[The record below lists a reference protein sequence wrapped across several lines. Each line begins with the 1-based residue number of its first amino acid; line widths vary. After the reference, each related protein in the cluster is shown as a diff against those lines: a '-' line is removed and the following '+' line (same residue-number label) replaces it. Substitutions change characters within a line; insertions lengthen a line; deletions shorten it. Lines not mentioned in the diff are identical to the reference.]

1 MSNLFEK
8 EYEASAHGAAAKV
21 RFLEENPL
29 GYVMVSLLGGAYLG
43 FGVLLT
49 YAIESY
55 LGPQPSVHII
65 MGLSFGV
72 ALSLVIIAGA
82 EMFTGDAFI
91 LYNGLRR
98 KTVTAGDVVKLL
110 VVCYLGNWLG
120 ALILSV
126 IFYGTG
132 LDTVAM
138 AQALTEAAALRM
150 NLPPLEIFCRG
161 ILCNVLVCLAVWC
174 SFRCHSESAK
184 LIMIFWCLYVFYTL
198 GFGHC
203 IANMTLMDLALM
215 APHPDTINMAHYFY
229 NLCCVAA
236 PGVRGRFYNYASLV
250 PLPNRQCVI
259 SSVKTLPVFPFNA
272 KMEEIQPIKEAS

>member
-1 MSNLFEK
+1 MFEK
-8 EYEASAHGAAAKV
+8 EYEASASGAAAKV
-21 RFLEENPL
+21 RFLKENPL

-43 FGVLLT
+43 FGILLT
-49 YAIESY
+49 YTIKSY
-55 LGPQPSVHII
+55 LGTQPSAHII

-72 ALSLVIIAGA
+72 ALSLVIMAGA

-98 KTVTAGDVVKLL
+98 KTVTAWDVVKLL
-110 VVCYLGNWLG
+110 VICYIGNWLG
-120 ALILSV
+120 ALILSS

-132 LDTVAM
+132 LDTGAM
-138 AQALTEAAALRM
+138 AQSLTEAAALRM

-174 SFRCHSESAK
+174 SFRCKSDSAK

-203 IANMTLMDLALM
+203 IANMTLMDLALL
-215 APHPDTINMAHYFY
+215 APHPDTVNLTNYVY
-229 NLCCVAA
+229 NLCLVTAGNIA
-236 PGVRGRFYNYASLV
+236 GAIFFVSIPYGLAS
-250 PLPNRQCVI
+250 RRR
-259 SSVKTLPVFPFNA
+259 
-272 KMEEIQPIKEAS
+272 E

>member
-1 MSNLFEK
+1 MFEK

-132 LDTVAM
+132 LDTGAM

-150 NLPPLEIFCRG
+150 NLPPLEIFCR
-161 ILCNVLVCLAVWC
+161 LNVKHGPNVEQMVRELP
-174 SFRCHSESAK
+174 
-184 LIMIFWCLYVFYTL
+184 L
-198 GFGHC
+198 GAEEVMAEF
-203 IANMTLMDLALM
+203 DLAYTQMNERRLDKIWLDLIFESPAM
-215 APHPDTINMAHYFY
+215 SAVELRELFLSRHLRAE
-229 NLCCVAA
+229 V
-236 PGVRGRFYNYASLV
+236 
-250 PLPNRQCVI
+250 
-259 SSVKTLPVFPFNA
+259 
-272 KMEEIQPIKEAS
+272 

>member
-1 MSNLFEK
+1 MFEK
-8 EYEASAHGAAAKV
+8 EYEASASGAAAKV
-21 RFLEENPL
+21 RFLKENPL

-43 FGVLLT
+43 FGILLT
-49 YAIESY
+49 YTIKSY
-55 LGPQPSVHII
+55 LGTQPSAHII

-72 ALSLVIIAGA
+72 ALSLVIMAGA

-98 KTVTAGDVVKLL
+98 KTVTAWDVVKLL
-110 VVCYLGNWLG
+110 VICYIGNWLG
-120 ALILSV
+120 ALILSS

-132 LDTVAM
+132 LDTGAM
-138 AQALTEAAALRM
+138 AQSLTEAAALRM

-174 SFRCHSESAK
+174 SFRCKSDSAK

-203 IANMTLMDLALM
+203 IANMTLMDLALL
-215 APHPDTINMAHYFY
+215 APHPDTVNLTNYVY
-229 NLCCVAA
+229 NLCLVTAGNVAGSIFFVSI
-236 PGVRGRFYNYASLV
+236 PYGLAS
-250 PLPNRQCVI
+250 RRR
-259 SSVKTLPVFPFNA
+259 
-272 KMEEIQPIKEAS
+272 E

>member
-1 MSNLFEK
+1 MFEK
-8 EYEASAHGAAAKV
+8 EYEASASGAAAKV
-21 RFLEENPL
+21 RFLKENPL

-43 FGVLLT
+43 FGILLT
-49 YAIESY
+49 YTIKSY
-55 LGPQPSVHII
+55 LGTQPSAHII

-72 ALSLVIIAGA
+72 ALSLVIMAGA

-98 KTVTAGDVVKLL
+98 KTVTAWDVVKLL
-110 VVCYLGNWLG
+110 VICYIGNWLG
-120 ALILSV
+120 ALILSS

-132 LDTVAM
+132 LDTGAM
-138 AQALTEAAALRM
+138 AQSLTEAAALRM

-174 SFRCHSESAK
+174 SFRCKSDSAK

-203 IANMTLMDLALM
+203 IANMTLMDLALL
-215 APHPDTINMAHYFY
+215 APHPDTVNLTNYVY
-229 NLCCVAA
+229 NLCFVTAGNIA
-236 PGVRGRFYNYASLV
+236 GAIFFVSIPYGLASRRR
-250 PLPNRQCVI
+250 P
-259 SSVKTLPVFPFNA
+259 
-272 KMEEIQPIKEAS
+272 

>member
-138 AQALTEAAALRM
+138 A
-150 NLPPLEIFCRG
+150 
-161 ILCNVLVCLAVWC
+161 
-174 SFRCHSESAK
+174 
-184 LIMIFWCLYVFYTL
+184 
-198 GFGHC
+198 
-203 IANMTLMDLALM
+203 
-215 APHPDTINMAHYFY
+215 PHPDTINMAHYFY
-229 NLCCVAA
+229 NLCCVTAGNVA
-236 PGVRGRFYNYASLV
+236 GAIFFVSIPYGLAS
-250 PLPNRQCVI
+250 RHR
-259 SSVKTLPVFPFNA
+259 A
-272 KMEEIQPIKEAS
+272 

>member
-1 MSNLFEK
+1 MFEK
-8 EYEASAHGAAAKV
+8 EYEASASGAAAKV
-21 RFLEENPL
+21 RFLKENPL

-43 FGVLLT
+43 FGILLT
-49 YAIESY
+49 YTIKSY
-55 LGPQPSVHII
+55 LGTQPSAHII

-72 ALSLVIIAGA
+72 ALSLVIMAGA

-98 KTVTAGDVVKLL
+98 KTVTAWDVVKLL
-110 VVCYLGNWLG
+110 VICYIGNWLG
-120 ALILSV
+120 ALILSS

-132 LDTVAM
+132 LDTGAM
-138 AQALTEAAALRM
+138 AQSLTEAAALRM

-174 SFRCHSESAK
+174 SFRCKSDSAK

-203 IANMTLMDLALM
+203 IANMTLMDLALL
-215 APHPDTINMAHYFY
+215 APHPDTVNLTNYVY
-229 NLCCVAA
+229 NLCLVTAGNIA
-236 PGVRGRFYNYASLV
+236 GAIFFVSIPYGLASRRR
-250 PLPNRQCVI
+250 P
-259 SSVKTLPVFPFNA
+259 
-272 KMEEIQPIKEAS
+272 

>member
-1 MSNLFEK
+1 VSNLFEK
-8 EYEASAHGAAAKV
+8 EYEASASGAAAKV
-21 RFLEENPL
+21 RFLKENPL

-43 FGVLLT
+43 FGILLT
-49 YAIESY
+49 YTIKSY
-55 LGPQPSVHII
+55 LGTQPSAHII

-72 ALSLVIIAGA
+72 ALSLVIMAGA

-98 KTVTAGDVVKLL
+98 KTVTAWDVVKLL
-110 VVCYLGNWLG
+110 VICYIGNWLG
-120 ALILSV
+120 ALILSS

-132 LDTVAM
+132 LDTGAM
-138 AQALTEAAALRM
+138 AQSLTEAAALRM

-174 SFRCHSESAK
+174 SFRCKSDSAK

-203 IANMTLMDLALM
+203 IANMTLMDLALL
-215 APHPDTINMAHYFY
+215 APHPDTVNLTNYVY
-229 NLCCVAA
+229 NLCLVTAGNVAGSIFFVSI
-236 PGVRGRFYNYASLV
+236 PYGLAS
-250 PLPNRQCVI
+250 RRR
-259 SSVKTLPVFPFNA
+259 
-272 KMEEIQPIKEAS
+272 E

>member
-1 MSNLFEK
+1 MFEK
-8 EYEASAHGAAAKV
+8 EYEASASGAAAKV
-21 RFLEENPL
+21 RFLKENPL

-43 FGVLLT
+43 FGILLT
-49 YAIESY
+49 YTIKSY
-55 LGPQPSVHII
+55 LGTQPSAHII

-72 ALSLVIIAGA
+72 ALSLVIMAGA

-98 KTVTAGDVVKLL
+98 KTVTAWDVVKLL
-110 VVCYLGNWLG
+110 VICYIGNWLG
-120 ALILSV
+120 ALILSS

-132 LDTVAM
+132 LDTGAM
-138 AQALTEAAALRM
+138 AQSLTEAAALRM

-174 SFRCHSESAK
+174 SFRCKSDSAK

-203 IANMTLMDLALM
+203 IANMTLMDLALL
-215 APHPDTINMAHYFY
+215 APHPDTVNLTNYVY
-229 NLCCVAA
+229 NLCLVTAGNVAGA
-236 PGVRGRFYNYASLV
+236 IFFVSIPYGLAS
-250 PLPNRQCVI
+250 RRR
-259 SSVKTLPVFPFNA
+259 
-272 KMEEIQPIKEAS
+272 E

>member
-8 EYEASAHGAAAKV
+8 EYEASASGAAAKV
-21 RFLEENPL
+21 RFLKENPL

-43 FGVLLT
+43 FGILLT
-49 YAIESY
+49 YTIKSY
-55 LGPQPSVHII
+55 LGTQPSAHII

-72 ALSLVIIAGA
+72 ALSLVIMAGA

-98 KTVTAGDVVKLL
+98 KTVTAWDVVKLL
-110 VVCYLGNWLG
+110 VICYIGNWLG
-120 ALILSV
+120 ALILSS

-132 LDTVAM
+132 LDTGAM
-138 AQALTEAAALRM
+138 AQSLTEAAALRM

-174 SFRCHSESAK
+174 SFRCKSDSAK

-203 IANMTLMDLALM
+203 IANMTLMDLALL
-215 APHPDTINMAHYFY
+215 APHPDTVNLTNYVY
-229 NLCCVAA
+229 NLCLVTAGNVAGA
-236 PGVRGRFYNYASLV
+236 IFFVSIPYGLAS
-250 PLPNRQCVI
+250 RRR
-259 SSVKTLPVFPFNA
+259 
-272 KMEEIQPIKEAS
+272 E

>member
-1 MSNLFEK
+1 MFEK

-132 LDTVAM
+132 LAACVIILRQQRPAEQQDKVLFINGEDLMKKGRSQNTLESTHAEELFDTYTGFAD
-138 AQALTEAAALRM
+138 
-150 NLPPLEIFCRG
+150 LEGRAR
-161 ILCNVLVCLAVWC
+161 VV
-174 SFRCHSESAK
+174 
-184 LIMIFWCLYVFYTL
+184 
-198 GFGHC
+198 
-203 IANMTLMDLALM
+203 DLAKEFGV
-215 APHPDTINMAHYFY
+215 AKQTISNIVCGHTWTK
-229 NLCCVAA
+229 
-236 PGVRGRFYNYASLV
+236 
-250 PLPNRQCVI
+250 I
-259 SSVKTLPVFPFNA
+259 
-272 KMEEIQPIKEAS
+272 

>member
-55 LGPQPSVHII
+55 LGPQPSIHII

-132 LDTVAM
+132 LDTGAM

-215 APHPDTINMAHYFY
+215 APIRIPSTWLIISTT
-229 NLCCVAA
+229 
-236 PGVRGRFYNYASLV
+236 YASSR
-250 PLPNRQCVI
+250 PA
-259 SSVKTLPVFPFNA
+259 T
-272 KMEEIQPIKEAS
+272 

>member
-8 EYEASAHGAAAKV
+8 EYEASASGAAAKV
-21 RFLEENPL
+21 RFLKENPL

-43 FGVLLT
+43 FGILLT
-49 YAIESY
+49 YTIKSY
-55 LGPQPSVHII
+55 LGTQPSAHII

-72 ALSLVIIAGA
+72 ALSLVIMAGA

-98 KTVTAGDVVKLL
+98 KTVTAWDVVKLL
-110 VVCYLGNWLG
+110 VICYIGNWLG
-120 ALILSV
+120 ALILSS

-132 LDTVAM
+132 LDTGAM
-138 AQALTEAAALRM
+138 AQSLTEAAALRM

-174 SFRCHSESAK
+174 SFRCKSDSAK
-184 LIMIFWCLYVFYTL
+184 LIMIFWCLYVFYTI

-203 IANMTLMDLALM
+203 IANMTLMDLALL
-215 APHPDTINMAHYFY
+215 APHPDTVNLTNYVY
-229 NLCCVAA
+229 NLCLVTAGNIA
-236 PGVRGRFYNYASLV
+236 GAIFFVSIPYGLAS
-250 PLPNRQCVI
+250 RRR
-259 SSVKTLPVFPFNA
+259 
-272 KMEEIQPIKEAS
+272 E

>member
-1 MSNLFEK
+1 
-8 EYEASAHGAAAKV
+8 
-21 RFLEENPL
+21 
-29 GYVMVSLLGGAYLG
+29 
-43 FGVLLT
+43 
-49 YAIESY
+49 
-55 LGPQPSVHII
+55 

-132 LDTVAM
+132 LDTGAM

-215 APHPDTINMAHYFY
+215 APHPDTINVAHYFY
-229 NLCCVAA
+229 NLCFVTAGNVAGA
-236 PGVRGRFYNYASLV
+236 IFFVSIPYGLAS
-250 PLPNRQCVI
+250 RHR
-259 SSVKTLPVFPFNA
+259 A
-272 KMEEIQPIKEAS
+272 